1 MRKFCSFC
9 LALLMSASLLCA
21 PAMAADEDSLSPS
34 DELICEMGRF
44 ISDAVIP
51 FGDDFTA
58 NNYDALQVGN
68 AIPYYSVDQ
77 GSDSVRLCTA
87 QYYPIFADTQI
98 IGLMGVFPA
107 HQGNYRFSYSE
118 GYSERINSVLADDTE
133 IAMLWEGAQSKIITA
148 SNLVLAMDSSGVE
161 EGLADLRFADPYEKL
176 YDLDITDIAHV
187 PSAHGLPNGHTLSVP
202 TKYRS
207 EWWDCWAACTAS
219 VGQYY
224 TDIRKSSLQVAE
236 EISYYRPAGAPKVKS
251 ALKSIYGIDV
261 FIEAASPSI
270 LDVEEA
276 IYYDESPFIVGL
288 KISEDDA
295 VGHMIVIKGYA
306 VGTYHTSLSIM
317 DPEDG
322 PGVVSISIS
331 NPIEIPLY
339 GEIYKVMEYVV

>member
-68 AIPYYSVDQ
+68 AIPSYSVDQ

-133 IAMLWEGAQSKIITA
+133 IAMLWEGAQS
-148 SNLVLAMDSSGVE
+148 
-161 EGLADLRFADPYEKL
+161 
-176 YDLDITDIAHV
+176 
-187 PSAHGLPNGHTLSVP
+187 
-202 TKYRS
+202 RS
-207 EWWDCWAACTAS
+207 EERR
-219 VGQYY
+219 VGKEC
-224 TDIRKSSLQVAE
+224 RL
-236 EISYYRPAGAPKVKS
+236 
-251 ALKSIYGIDV
+251 
-261 FIEAASPSI
+261 
-270 LDVEEA
+270 
-276 IYYDESPFIVGL
+276 
-288 KISEDDA
+288 
-295 VGHMIVIKGYA
+295 
-306 VGTYHTSLSIM
+306 
-317 DPEDG
+317 
-322 PGVVSISIS
+322 
-331 NPIEIPLY
+331 
-339 GEIYKVMEYVV
+339 